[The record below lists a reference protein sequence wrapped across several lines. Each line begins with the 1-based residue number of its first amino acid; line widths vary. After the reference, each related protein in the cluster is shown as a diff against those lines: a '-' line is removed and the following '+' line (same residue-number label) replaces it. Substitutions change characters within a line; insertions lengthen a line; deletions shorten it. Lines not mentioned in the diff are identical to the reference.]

1 MSSRHQPIVTDD
13 DGDDDLQVYS
23 SQDTPLYDPSHRDS
37 RDSIDESILNRD
49 VLEKDPRFLGD
60 AEEGEGYTYAR
71 ERRRGASKRHS
82 RTFLI
87 ALLSI
92 IGTAS
97 LIGFLSASGF
107 HAPIYGRKGGDK
119 HITLDHLMN
128 GTFAERVKRV
138 DWVKEAGDGVYST
151 RTPEGHVILED
162 IARNRSQT
170 VLVNA
175 TEVIDA
181 DGNQLYFQDW
191 RLSADMK
198 YILLKRDYRKQW
210 RHSSFGNFYVH
221 RLEDGITFPLD
232 EVVMPA
238 QVALAVWAPVGHNV
252 AFVRG
257 NDVYV
262 VDGVELDAFARTSSE
277 SPRHV
282 RVTADGSTS
291 VLNGVNSWVYEEEV
305 LQTAGALWW
314 NPRGDAIAFLRQDET
329 DVRDYTLQYYNPN
342 SNAFTENPYPY
353 NFMVKYPTPGTP
365 NPIVSVWTW
374 SKASAEAERLQW
386 KALPEDDQV
395 IMSVDWVGSHDLLVK
410 ETDRASKRGQAVLF
424 QGSTRGKAV
433 RTLGRQGEEGDD
445 GWIDHNQHIELL
457 EGDVSGYLDIVPKD
471 GYNHIALFSPVNAS
485 TPVWIT
491 SGEWEVAGGIL
502 GWDASRRLA
511 YFMAA
516 KPSTE
521 RHLHSARV
529 PDDVSML
536 ANWEPE
542 ITALT
547 DVNTPGYYS
556 ASFSPGSGYYALHY
570 QGPEVPWQHMIDV
583 EADATAFVLEDNAAL
598 NATSAEYCRPLISY
612 ETIESDGLELN
623 VVELLPPGFDASGH
637 RHKYPVLFNPY
648 GGPGSQ
654 SADTKFRRDWH
665 HYLACELKIIV
676 VTVDG
681 RGTGF
686 KGRALRNPIRDRVG
700 DFEARDQINAAREW
714 AKKRYVDTHKIGI
727 WGWSFGGFLT
737 LKALEFDS
745 GVFTLGSE
753 SMRKIRRLS
762 LIVDRPARCECLQWP
777 SPPSNPGSNMILST
791 RSVTCRCHP
800 TILKATLPVQS
811 TT

>member
-1 MSSRHQPIVTDD
+1 MSSQHQPLAAVNDD
-13 DGDDDLQVYS
+13 DNDGYDDLQVYS
-23 SQDTPLYDPSHRDS
+23 SRDLPLYDDPSSSHHRNSTDS
-37 RDSIDESILNRD
+37 IIDESHLDRD
-49 VLEKDPRFLGD
+49 VLEKDPRFLAD
-60 AEEGEGYTYAR
+60 VEEGDGYAYPHPSDH
-71 ERRRGASKRHS
+71 RRRNASKRHS

-92 IGTAS
+92 IATAA

-107 HAPIYGRKGGDK
+107 RAPVYGRKGGDK

-151 RTPEGHVILED
+151 RTAEGHILLED
-162 IARNRSQT
+162 VARNRSQT

-175 TEVIDA
+175 TDVVDA
-181 DGNQLYFQDW
+181 DGNQLWFQDW

-221 RLEDGITFPLD
+221 RLADSITFPLD
-232 EVVMPA
+232 EVMVPA

-257 NDVYV
+257 NDVFV
-262 VDGVELDAFARTSSE
+262 VDGIELDAFARTSGDT
-277 SPRHV
+277 PRHV
-282 RVTADGSTS
+282 RVTKDGSES

-314 NPRGDAIAFLRQDET
+314 NPRGDAIAFMRQDES
-329 DVRDYTLQYYNPN
+329 DVRDYTLQYYNPTSN
-342 SNAFTENPYPY
+342 SHTENPYPY
-353 NFMVKYPTPGTP
+353 NMNVKYPTPGTP
-365 NPIVSVWTW
+365 NPIVTVWTW
-374 SKASAEAERLQW
+374 SKQTSGAAGEAKRLTW
-386 KALPEDDQV
+386 DALPAEDQV
-395 IMSVDWVGSHDLLVK
+395 IMSVDWVGDYDVLVK

-433 RTLGRQGEEGDD
+433 RTLGRHGEEGDG

-485 TPVWIT
+485 NPVWIT
-491 SGEWEVAGGIL
+491 AGQWEVAGGIL
-502 GWDASRRLA
+502 SWDAEKRLA

-516 KPSTE
+516 RPSTE

-529 PDDVSML
+529 PDNVSML
-536 ANWEPE
+536 AEWEPE

-547 DVNTPGYYS
+547 DVTSPGYYS

-583 EADATAFVLEDNAAL
+583 ESNHAPAFILEDNAAL

-612 ETIESDGLELN
+612 ETVESDGVELN

-637 RHKYPVLFNPY
+637 RHKYPVLFKPY

-654 SADTKFRRDWH
+654 SADVKFRRDWH

-676 VTVDG
+676 VTVDN

-686 KGRALRNPIRDRVG
+686 KGRSFRNPIRDRVG
-700 DFEARDQINAAREW
+700 EYEARDQINAAREW

-737 LKALEFDS
+737 LKALESDS

-753 SMRKIRRLS
+753 Y
-762 LIVDRPARCECLQWP
+762 EEEEWP
-777 SPPSNPGSNMILST
+777 S
-791 RSVTCRCHP
+791 
-800 TILKATLPVQS
+800 
-811 TT
+811 